1 MREVVV
7 ESIVGEE
14 VREIEEEEGASRDI
28 LTPTPP
34 ARIDVVQIGPEEQMA
49 ERMKKLPTPPSG
61 PTPEPISLGT
71 PGPWVR
77 PSFLKQLETVVK
89 TPFKVPEQGPSFRLS
104 ISSPTALS
112 IGTDTQGDPEVSG
125 GMRSADKG
133 TETTS
138 LDVLHL
144 QPPGSSHELVASDLL
159 EIFLQQ
165 LPVSR
170 TLGDAR
176 NHRLER
182 HSSSFHH
189 SCSKK
194 GLTLSKSLSALKPR
208 SHSRSHRA
216 RKSFELKLL
225 LSPLFH
231 SLSAKQLENTT
242 T

>member
-1 MREVVV
+1 MFSWVLVLRHTTGKHTIDKPVGLGRHAFSSSSEAIHLAPLLHCPLLRGLAHGSVSAVVFV
-7 ESIVGEE
+7 
-14 VREIEEEEGASRDI
+14 A
-28 LTPTPP
+28 
-34 ARIDVVQIGPEEQMA
+34 Q
-49 ERMKKLPTPPSG
+49 
-61 PTPEPISLGT
+61 
-71 PGPWVR
+71 
-77 PSFLKQLETVVK
+77 QLHHH
-89 TPFKVPEQGPSFRLS
+89 
-104 ISSPTALS
+104 
-112 IGTDTQGDPEVSG
+112 
-125 GMRSADKG
+125 
-133 TETTS
+133 
-138 LDVLHL
+138 VLHS
-144 QPPGSSHELVASDLL
+144 QPLGSFHEPVASNPP

-194 GLTLSKSLSALKPR
+194 GLSLSKSLSALKLG
-208 SHSRSHRA
+208 SHSWSHHTQ
-216 RKSFELKLL
+216 KSYELKLL